1 MRLASLVAAL
11 LAAAAPVLAQGQS
24 NEPLKLGYLV
34 DASGPMQGI
43 FKTGLDGFKLYID
56 AVNESGGVNGRKI
69 DLMVRDVQIDPARSA
84 ASAQELADQGALAIL
99 GLSLTSTH
107 MPVYNAMQKANVPVV
122 TGFPANVGVVLP
134 PNAREGVYG
143 VGLDSNFSPTPT
155 SSRTLIRSFGS
166 SEKRMPVPAEARTSR
181 RLKVPSVGATAPI
194 PAKPTTPN
202 RHHTGS
208 RYSAC
213 AVSIWLFR

>member
-11 LAAAAPVLAQGQS
+11 LAAAVPVLAQGQS

-107 MPVYNAMQKANVPVV
+107 MPVYNAMQKAKVPVV

-143 VGLDSNFSPTPT
+143 VGLAFEITGYVGGELARKVSPK
-155 SSRTLIRSFGS
+155 G
-166 SEKRMPVPAEARTSR
+166 
-181 RLKVPSVGATAPI
+181 
-194 PAKPTTPN
+194 TTFVCTVFESPGGFIGLSQMN
-202 RHHTGS
+202 MS
-208 RYSAC
+208 KC
-213 AVSIWLFR
+213 ANQ